1 MYAAIGYHGITAAQV
16 ANKLTDKLRKE
27 PKLELTEA
35 INELKVG
42 QPAKKRTTEVGVSV
56 RGIDNML
63 VRMSRCCNPL
73 PGDEI
78 VGYITRGRG
87 VSIHRQDC
95 LNIINEQHKERLLEV
110 EWEAGSAKEKTYQVD
125 IEITGFDRS
134 GLLNDVLQ
142 AVSATNTN
150 IIAVSGRGD
159 QNKQARIAMTLSI
172 PNVNHLQKVVDRI
185 KQISDVYT
193 VSRVMMT

>member
-1 MYAAIGYHGITAAQV
+1 
-16 ANKLTDKLRKE
+16 
-27 PKLELTEA
+27 
-35 INELKVG
+35 
-42 QPAKKRTTEVGVSV
+42 
-56 RGIDNML
+56 ML
-63 VRMSRCCNPL
+63 IRMSRCCNPV

-87 VSIHRQDC
+87 VSIHRKDC
-95 LNIINEQHKERLLEV
+95 LNIINEQHPERLLTV
-110 EWEAGSAKEKTYQVD
+110 EWEVGQAKEKNYNVD
-125 IEITGFDRS
+125 IEITGYDRS

-150 IIAVSGRGD
+150 IVAVSGRGD
-159 QNKQARIAMTLSI
+159 QNKQARISMTISI

-185 KQISDVYT
+185 KQISDVYS